1 MDEKKSDEPNLAS
14 SLRND
19 GYEKHTSV
27 ADYAAIVRDGMPVH
41 PQPTSDPLD
50 PLNWSSLRKH
60 SILFIVCFNY
70 WMFTYIT
77 TTT

>member
-1 MDEKKSDEPNLAS
+1 MDEKKADAPSLAPH
-14 SLRND
+14 LGRNEQ
-19 GYEKHTSV
+19 EKQAQV
-27 ADYAAIVRDGMPVH
+27 IGEAAIVRDGMRVH

-60 SILFIVCFNY
+60 SILFIVCFDY